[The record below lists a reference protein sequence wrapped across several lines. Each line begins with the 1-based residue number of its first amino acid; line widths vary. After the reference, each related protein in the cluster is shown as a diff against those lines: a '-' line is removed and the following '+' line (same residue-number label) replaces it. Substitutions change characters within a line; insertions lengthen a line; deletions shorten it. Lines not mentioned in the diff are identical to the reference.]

1 MPGGMGFGVSLHSSN
16 LESFMSALGHSL
28 PRHPT
33 PAATNVRYA
42 SNSDGILRPSEMT
55 RWAISGL
62 MHRSK
67 NSKTLLSCAGSTHQ
81 TRVSGLRDTNDTNSM
96 TGNIGTI
103 PIAHTM
109 SALPHE
115 RPVTLTKQENSNA

>member
-1 MPGGMGFGVSLHSSN
+1 MARG
-16 LESFMSALGHSL
+16 
-28 PRHPT
+28 
-33 PAATNVRYA
+33 
-42 SNSDGILRPSEMT
+42 
-55 RWAISGL
+55 AISGL

-115 RPVTLTKQENSNA
+115 RPVTLTKQENSNAQGQFDWEFTCLLPQPRKTTRNGLSPRNDARRGSRGL